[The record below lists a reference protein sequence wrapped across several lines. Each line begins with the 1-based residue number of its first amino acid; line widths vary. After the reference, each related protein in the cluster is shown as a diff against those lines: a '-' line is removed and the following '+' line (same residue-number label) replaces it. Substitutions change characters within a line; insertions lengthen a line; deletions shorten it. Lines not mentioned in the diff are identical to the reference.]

1 MVAILSNQKEFS
13 DIFHDFIKYVSLNV
27 LSMLGVSAYVLF
39 DTYFI
44 ATKIGLNALAGLN
57 IALPF
62 FFLVSATGIMLGMGT
77 SVRYSILLGEK
88 RKDSAV
94 QAIILGVFTSVVLG
108 CFIGFIGYL
117 NSNELMKLMG
127 ADDKLL
133 PYSSTYISTIFLFS
147 LMIIL
152 NGFGICIYR
161 AAGHPKFAMTAAL
174 INSFSNLVLDYIFI
188 YILNYGIWGAAL
200 ASGVAPAIALGFQII
215 IYCFYLGRFEFE
227 IPKIDFSRIIDILT
241 LGFPSFITEFSTGF
255 VMIFFN
261 LVVLKCSGNI
271 GVAAYGIIA
280 NIAIVVTAIFT
291 GVSQGIQPL
300 VSYSY
305 GEGDQMLVKKIS
317 GWAYTLTKAISIL
330 LYFILFVFRTPIINI
345 FNFENNIELIGIA
358 DLGIKIFFTAMIFW
372 GGNIVNTQILASC
385 DKPGKSFWL
394 SACRG
399 GIITIPVLLL
409 LSKLWGLSG
418 VWATML
424 VAEMITYFIFI

>member
-1 MVAILSNQKEFS
+1 
-13 DIFHDFIKYVSLNV
+13 
-27 LSMLGVSAYVLF
+27 MLGVSAYVLF

-44 ATKIGLNALAGLN
+44 ATGIGLNALAGLN

-62 FFLVSATGIMLGMGT
+62 FFLVSATGIMIGMGT
-77 SVRYSILLGEK
+77 SVRYSILSGEK
-88 RKDSAV
+88 QKDSAG
-94 QAIILGVFTSVVLG
+94 QAIILGLITSVVFA
-108 CFIGFIGYL
+108 CIISFFGYL
-117 NSNELMKLMG
+117 SSNELMKLMG
-127 ADDKLL
+127 ADEKLL

-147 LMIIL
+147 LTIIL

-161 AAGHPKFAMTAAL
+161 AAGHPKFAMSAAL

-188 YILNYGIWGAAL
+188 YKLNYGIGGAAL
-200 ASGVAPAIALGFQII
+200 ASGIAPGIALGFQVI
-215 IYCFYLGRFEFE
+215 IYCFFLDSPEFE
-227 IPKIDFSRIIDILT
+227 IPKLDFSRIIDILK

-291 GVSQGIQPL
+291 GVAQGIQPL

-305 GEGDQMLVKKIS
+305 GERNQTLVEKIS
-317 GWAYTLTKAISIL
+317 DWAHTFTKGISIF
-330 LYFILFVFRTPIINI
+330 LYVILFVFRTQIINI
-345 FNFENNIELIGIA
+345 FNFENNTELIGIA
-358 DLGIKIFFTAMIFW
+358 DKGIIIFFTAMIFW

-385 DKPGKSFWL
+385 DKPGKSFQL
-394 SACRG
+394 SICRG
-399 GIITIPVLLL
+399 GIITIPVLLVF
-409 LSKLWGLSG
+409 SKLWGLSG
-418 VWATML
+418 VWSAIP